1 MYMVSM
7 LERNTQKR
15 KRILSNGY
23 IYCVPGLE
31 DSYLL
36 TSVLPKLIYTF
47 YTFLIEPIE
56 MKKE

>member
-1 MYMVSM
+1 MVSM
-7 LERNTQKR
+7 LERNTQKK

-47 YTFLIEPIE
+47 YTFLAFSINNH
-56 MKKE
+56 KV

>member
-7 LERNTQKR
+7 LERNTQKK

-36 TSVLPKLIYTF
+36 TSVLPKLIYTGNE
-47 YTFLIEPIE
+47 ISV
-56 MKKE
+56 KKLHFST